1 MRKKRGVIASLLILI
16 AVAFAATG
24 CYQGV
29 RVGDLQTKSQTV
41 ERGDANAVNAEIQM
55 GAGKLDVSGG
65 ASELLEA
72 SFTYNVEE
80 LDPRATYTN
89 GRLEVRDSG
98 VNMGIASLADLDE
111 FRNEWDLKLNE
122 DVPMEMKINLGAGPS
137 NLALGALALTSL
149 NINGGA
155 GEITIDLTGT
165 WRNDLDARIA
175 GGLGDLHL
183 TLPREVGVRI
193 EVDPGIGV
201 VDASGLTRDGNTYT
215 NDAYGV
221 SDATL
226 RIHINGGVGNISADL
241 D

>member
-80 LDPRATYTN
+80 LDPR
-89 GRLEVRDSG
+89 
-98 VNMGIASLADLDE
+98 
-111 FRNEWDLKLNE
+111 
-122 DVPMEMKINLGAGPS
+122 
-137 NLALGALALTSL
+137 
-149 NINGGA
+149 
-155 GEITIDLTGT
+155 
-165 WRNDLDARIA
+165 
-175 GGLGDLHL
+175 
-183 TLPREVGVRI
+183 
-193 EVDPGIGV
+193 
-201 VDASGLTRDGNTYT
+201 
-215 NDAYGV
+215 
-221 SDATL
+221 
-226 RIHINGGVGNISADL
+226 
-241 D
+241 